1 MAPEKSPPPL
11 GSSMRFAHFEFDPEN
26 DRLGEGPLSEV
37 YRAVDVELGRTVA
50 LKILRPH
57 AEIDPAS
64 DVRFKREAQ
73 HTSLLKHP
81 NIATIYECGKD
92 HGTSYIAMEFLEGR
106 TLDTILKERQLGYE
120 ECLRIA
126 KAIAAALSIVHK
138 SGLIHRDLKPGN
150 VMVLDDGTV
159 KLMDF
164 GIARASDEQGITQ
177 HGMLV
182 GTVLYMSPEQV
193 RGDELDARSDI
204 FALGSVLYHMTTGAL
219 PFPGKSFPEVC
230 MAILDG
236 KPRPPSQVRLG
247 LPKGLEELIAKCLYP
262 DPSMRFQDAESVLAT
277 MNAVGSGE
285 GSVNGSTGTVLPGSI
300 VIPPVMVATRSPA
313 GAKANPAEGGH
324 SSGFELASS
333 LRKDLANALRRTRGL
348 RVLLPEDASLPQG
361 EPFDF
366 VLRGRLQLHGGK
378 GLLDLNL
385 ERYDSRNGRTGEP
398 HEILRDSV
406 EYTDANEFGLE
417 AGLVSGAVRT
427 VKKRLT
433 EIAQRP
439 APATARDPAR
449 AAALVRSGTEALLRG
464 KTKHLLIA
472 LGSLKT
478 ATEADPQC
486 AAAFAGLAGALVRQ
500 YLYFDGESTYLD
512 QARENASRA
521 LAIDARCSS
530 AHTALGF
537 AHHLSGRTVDA
548 EREYRLAIQLDH
560 DEWLA
565 HRLLGALLSRAGNY
579 KEAAPLLRRAI
590 NLRPT
595 HIGSYDHLH
604 NVLQRLNRYEE
615 AIQIAESGIAVAR
628 AHLADVPDNMEA
640 RLHLA
645 LLLARMGSHDEARA
659 EAARAREMAPRD
671 GYTAFHA
678 AGVYAIVGDLAESI
692 EALKS
697 AQSRGY
703 FIESELG
710 RNTDFDVL
718 RGLPE
723 FKALTS

>member
-1 MAPEKSPPPL
+1 
-11 GSSMRFAHFEFDPEN
+11 MRFAHFEFDPEN

-37 YRAVDVELGRTVA
+37 YRAVDVDLGRIVA

-92 HGTSYIAMEFLEGR
+92 QGTSYIAMEFLEGR
-106 TLDTILKERQLGYE
+106 TLDAILKERQLGYE

-126 KAIAAALSIVHK
+126 RAITSALALVHK
-138 SGLIHRDLKPGN
+138 NGLIHRDLKPGN

-164 GIARASDEQGITQ
+164 GIARMSNEQGITQ

-236 KPRPPSQVRLG
+236 KPRPPTQVRLG
-247 LPKGLEELIAKCLYP
+247 LPQALEDLILKCLAA
-262 DPSMRFQDAESVLAT
+262 DPSIRFQDADAVLAT
-277 MNAVGSGE
+277 MNAVASGDS
-285 GSVNGSTGTVLPGSI
+285 SVNGATATVLPGSI
-300 VIPPVMVATRSPA
+300 VIPPVQCTAPER
-313 GAKANPAEGGH
+313 GGCV
-324 SSGFELASS
+324 ELASS
-333 LRKDLANALRRTRGL
+333 LRQDLATALRRTRGL
-348 RVLLPEDASLPQG
+348 RVLLPDDPGPPKG

-366 VLRGRLQLHGGK
+366 VLRSRLRIDGEK
-378 GLLDLNL
+378 GLLDLLL
-385 ERYDSRNGRTGEP
+385 ERYDAHNGRGSEP
-398 HEILRDSV
+398 REVLRDTV
-406 EYTDANEFGLE
+406 EYADPNEFGLE
-417 AGLVSGAVRT
+417 AGLVSVAVRT
-427 VKKRLT
+427 VKKRLS

-439 APATARDPAR
+439 APAAKRDPAR
-449 AAALVRSGTEALLRG
+449 AASLVRSGTEILLRG
-464 KTKHLLIA
+464 KTKHLLVA
-472 LGSLKT
+472 LGSLKS
-478 ATEADPQC
+478 ATEIDPQC

-500 YLYFDGESTYLD
+500 YLYFEGESTYLD

-521 LAIDARCSS
+521 LAIDPRCSS

-537 AHHLSGRTVDA
+537 AHHLSGRTIDA

-604 NVLQRLNRYEE
+604 DVLQRLNRYQE
-615 AIQIAESGIAVAR
+615 AIQIAESGIAAAR
-628 AHLADVPDNMEA
+628 AHLSEVPDNMEA

-645 LLLARMGSHDEARA
+645 LLLARMGSHDDARA
-659 EAARAREMAPRD
+659 EAAHARELAPRD

-678 AGVYAIVGDLAESI
+678 ACVLAIVGDLPEAI
-692 EALKS
+692 DALKA

-703 FIESELG
+703 YIESELL
-710 RNTDFDVL
+710 RNTDLDVL

-723 FKALTS
+723 FQELSG

>member
-1 MAPEKSPPPL
+1 MVPDPSPPSL

-92 HGTSYIAMEFLEGR
+92 QGTSYIAMEFLEGR

-120 ECLRIA
+120 ECMRIA
-126 KAIAAALSIVHK
+126 RAITSALALVHK

-150 VMVLDDGTV
+150 VMVLDDGSV

-164 GIARASDEQGITQ
+164 GIARATNEQGITQ

-204 FALGSVLYHMTTGAL
+204 FALGSVLYHMGTGVL

-247 LPKGLEELIAKCLYP
+247 LPRQLEDVILKCLQA
-262 DPSMRFQDAESVLAT
+262 DPSMRFQDADAVLAT
-277 MNAVGSGE
+277 MSTVGSGE
-285 GSVNGSTGTVLPGSI
+285 GTVNGSTGTMLPGSI
-300 VIPPVMVATRSPA
+300 AIPPVMCATVGRDDCS
-313 GAKANPAEGGH
+313 EI
-324 SSGFELASS
+324 ASS
-333 LRKDLANALRRTRGL
+333 LRNDLAAALRKTRGL
-348 RVLLPEDASLPQG
+348 RVLLPEGSSLPDG
-361 EPFDF
+361 EACDF
-366 VLRGRLQLHGGK
+366 VLRGRLQIDGPK
-378 GLLDLNL
+378 GLLDLSL
-385 ERYDSRNGRTGEP
+385 ERYESRNGNPTRPRSANRSGPEP
-398 HEILRDSV
+398 REVLRDSV
-406 EYTDANEFGLE
+406 EYADPNEFGLE

-439 APATARDPAR
+439 APAAKRDPAR
-449 AAALVRSGTEALLRG
+449 AAQLVRSGTEILLRG
-464 KTKHLLIA
+464 KTKHLLVA
-472 LGSLKT
+472 LGSLKA

-486 AAAFAGLAGALVRQ
+486 AAAFAGLASALVRQ
-500 YLYFDGESTYLD
+500 FLYFDGESSYLE
-512 QARENASRA
+512 QARENAARA
-521 LAIDARCSS
+521 IAIDARCSS

-537 AHHLSGRTVDA
+537 AHHLSGRIVDA
-548 EREYRLAIQLDH
+548 EREYRLSIHLDH

-565 HRLLGALLSRAGNY
+565 HRLLGALLARAGNY

-604 NVLQRLNRYEE
+604 DVLQRMNRYEE
-615 AIQIAESGIAVAR
+615 AIQIAESGIAAAR
-628 AHLADVPDNMEA
+628 AHLAQAPDNMEA

-645 LLLARMGSHDEARA
+645 LLLARMGSHEEARA
-659 EAARAREMAPRD
+659 EALHAREAAPRD

-678 AGVYAIVGDLAESI
+678 ACVLAIIGDLGESI
-692 EALKS
+692 ELLKA

-710 RNTDFDVL
+710 RNTDLDVL

-723 FKALTS
+723 FKALTG

>member
-1 MAPEKSPPPL
+1 MSSQQTSPFL
-11 GSSMRFAHFEFDPEN
+11 GSPMRFAHFEFDPEN

-106 TLDTILKERQLGYE
+106 TLDTILKERQLGFE

-126 KAIAAALSIVHK
+126 RAIASALAVVHR

-164 GIARASDEQGITQ
+164 GIARASNEASITQ

-204 FALGSVLYHMTTGAL
+204 FALGSVLYHMSTGML

-236 KPRPPSQVRLG
+236 KPRPPTQVRLG
-247 LPKGLEELIAKCLYP
+247 LPTTLEDLIQKCLAP
-262 DPSMRFQDAESVLAT
+262 EPFDRFQDAEAVLAT
-277 MNAVGSGE
+277 LVAGGE
-285 GSVNGSTGTVLPGSI
+285 GASNGSTTAVLPGSI
-300 VIPPVMVATRSPA
+300 VIPPMTC
-313 GAKANPAEGGH
+313 ANIDREGCA
-324 SSGFELASS
+324 ELASS
-333 LRKDLANALRRTRGL
+333 LRKDLATALRRTRGL
-348 RVLLPEDASLPQG
+348 RVLLPENPELPQG

-366 VLRGRLQLHGGK
+366 VLRARLRLDGAK

-385 ERYDSRNGRTGEP
+385 ERYDLPHGSPSEP
-398 HEILRDSV
+398 REVLRDSV
-406 EYTDANEFGLE
+406 EYDDLNEFGLE

-427 VKKRLT
+427 VKKRLS

-439 APATARDPAR
+439 APAARRDPVR
-449 AAALVRSGTEALLRG
+449 AEALVRSGVDVLLRG
-464 KTKHLLIA
+464 KTKHLLVA
-472 LGSLKT
+472 MGTLKQ
-478 ATEADPQC
+478 AIEVDPQS
-486 AAAFAGLAGALVRQ
+486 AAAYAGLAGALVRQ
-500 YLYFDGESTYLD
+500 FLYFDGEASYLE
-512 QARENASRA
+512 QAREHAARA
-521 LAIDARCSS
+521 LAIDPRCAT

-537 AHHLSGRTVDA
+537 GCHLSGHPIDA

-560 DEWLA
+560 GEWLA
-565 HRLLGALLSRAGNY
+565 HRLLGAVLSRAGNY

-590 NLRPT
+590 NLKPT

-604 NVLQRLNRYEE
+604 DVLQRLNRYQE
-615 AIQIAESGIAVAR
+615 AIQIAEAGIAAAR
-628 AHLADVPDNMEA
+628 AHLAEVPDNMEA

-645 LLLARMGSHDEARA
+645 MLLARMGSHDEARA
-659 EAARAREMAPRD
+659 EALHGREMAPRD
-671 GYTAFHA
+671 GYTAFHTA
-678 AGVYAIVGDLAESI
+678 CVLAIVGDLAEAI
-692 EALKS
+692 EALKA

-703 FIESELG
+703 YIASELVH
-710 RNTDFDVL
+710 NTDLDVL

-723 FKALTS
+723 FKALAG

>member
-1 MAPEKSPPPL
+1 MPIEKTPPQL
-11 GSSMRFAHFEFDPEN
+11 GTPMRFAHFEFDPTN

-37 YRAVDVELGRTVA
+37 YRAIDVDLGRTVA

-92 HGTSYIAMEFLEGR
+92 NGTSYIAMEFLEGR

-126 KAIAAALSIVHK
+126 RAITSALALVHK

-150 VMVLDDGTV
+150 VMVLDDGAV

-164 GIARASDEQGITQ
+164 GIARATNESSITQ

-193 RGDELDARSDI
+193 RGEELDARSDI
-204 FALGSVLYHMTTGAL
+204 FALGSVLYHMSTGTL

-236 KPRPPSQVRLG
+236 KPRPPAQVRLG
-247 LPKGLEELIAKCLYP
+247 LPKALEDLILKCLST
-262 DPSMRFQDAESVLAT
+262 DPSERFQDADAVLAT
-277 MNAVGSGE
+277 LGAVTSGDTTN
-285 GSVNGSTGTVLPGSI
+285 NGSTAAVLPGSI
-300 VIPPVMVATRSPA
+300 VIPPVMCATDGRPNCA
-313 GAKANPAEGGH
+313 
-324 SSGFELASS
+324 ELASS
-333 LRKDLANALRRTRGL
+333 LRKDLATALRRTRGL
-348 RVLLPEDASLPQG
+348 RVLLPDDPALPKNEG
-361 EPFDF
+361 FDY
-366 VLRGRLQLHGGK
+366 VLRGRLQIQGAK
-378 GLLDLNL
+378 GLLDLSL
-385 ERYDSRNGRTGEP
+385 ERHDPHALGSREP
-398 HEILRDSV
+398 YEVLRDSV
-406 EYTDANEFGLE
+406 EYDDLNEFGLE
-417 AGLVSGAVRT
+417 AGLVNGAVRT
-427 VKKRLT
+427 VRKRLS
-433 EIAQRP
+433 EIANRP
-439 APATARDPAR
+439 APASRRDPVR
-449 AAALVRSGTEALLRG
+449 AGALVRSGKEVLLRG
-464 KTKHLLIA
+464 KTKHLLVS
-472 LGSLKT
+472 LGTLT
-478 ATEADPQC
+478 RAIEADPQC
-486 AAAFAGLAGALVRQ
+486 AAAHASLAEALVRQ
-500 YLYFDGESTYLD
+500 YLYFDGETGYLD
-512 QARENASRA
+512 QAREHAARA
-521 LAIDARCSS
+521 LSIDPRCSS

-537 AHHLSGRTVDA
+537 AHHLSGRTIDA

-565 HRLLGALLSRAGNY
+565 HRLLGAVLSRGGNY

-590 NLRPT
+590 NLKPT

-604 NVLQRLNRYEE
+604 DVLQRLNRYEE
-615 AIQIAESGIAVAR
+615 AIQIAESGIAAAR
-628 AHLADVPDNMEA
+628 AHLSQVPDNMEA

-659 EAARAREMAPRD
+659 EALHARELAPRD
-671 GYTAFHA
+671 GYTSFHA
-678 AGVYAIVGDLAESI
+678 ACVLAIVGDLAEAI
-692 EALKS
+692 EALK
-697 AQSRGY
+697 AARSRGY
-703 FIESELG
+703 FIESELV
-710 RNTDFDVL
+710 RNTDLDVL

-723 FKALTS
+723 FRALGE

>member
-1 MAPEKSPPPL
+1 
-11 GSSMRFAHFEFDPEN
+11 
-26 DRLGEGPLSEV
+26 
-37 YRAVDVELGRTVA
+37 
-50 LKILRPH
+50 
-57 AEIDPAS
+57 
-64 DVRFKREAQ
+64 
-73 HTSLLKHP
+73 
-81 NIATIYECGKD
+81 
-92 HGTSYIAMEFLEGR
+92 
-106 TLDTILKERQLGYE
+106 
-120 ECLRIA
+120 
-126 KAIAAALSIVHK
+126 
-138 SGLIHRDLKPGN
+138 
-150 VMVLDDGTV
+150 
-159 KLMDF
+159 
-164 GIARASDEQGITQ
+164 
-177 HGMLV
+177 MLV

-204 FALGSVLYHMTTGAL
+204 FALGSVLYHMSTGAL

-247 LPKGLEELIAKCLYP
+247 LPKSLEDLIGKCLISE
-262 DPSMRFQDAESVLAT
+262 PSMRFQDAESVLAT
-277 MNAVGSGE
+277 MNAVASGD
-285 GSVNGSTGTVLPGSI
+285 GTVNGSTGTVLPGSI
-300 VIPPVMVATRSPA
+300 VIPPVMCSTTGP
-313 GAKANPAEGGH
+313 ETGH
-324 SSGFELASS
+324 GNGVELASS

-348 RVLLPEDASLPQG
+348 RVLLPDDSVLPKG

-366 VLRGRLQLHGGK
+366 VLRGRLQIQAGR

-385 ERYDSRNGRTGEP
+385 ERYDARNGNGPGANPGANMEP
-398 HEILRDSV
+398 REVLRDSV

-427 VKKRLT
+427 VKKRLS
-433 EIAQRP
+433 EIASRP
-439 APATARDPAR
+439 APATARDPAK
-449 AAALVRSGTEALLRG
+449 AASLVRSGTEVLLRG
-464 KTKHLLIA
+464 KTKHLLVA
-472 LGSLKT
+472 LGSLKA

-500 YLYFDGESTYLD
+500 FLYFDGESTYLD

-537 AHHLSGRTVDA
+537 AHHLSGRIIDA

-604 NVLQRLNRYEE
+604 NVLQRLNRYQE
-615 AIQIAESGIAVAR
+615 AIQIAESGIAAAR
-628 AHLADVPDNMEA
+628 AHLAESPDNMEA

-659 EAARAREMAPRD
+659 ETSRAREMAPRD

-678 AGVYAIVGDLAESI
+678 ACVYAIVGDLNESI
-692 EALKS
+692 DALKS

-703 FIESELG
+703 FIESELN
-710 RNTDFDVL
+710 RNTDLDVL

-723 FKALTS
+723 FKAITS

>member
-1 MAPEKSPPPL
+1 
-11 GSSMRFAHFEFDPEN
+11 MRFAHFEFDPEN

-120 ECLRIA
+120 ELLRIA
-126 KAIAAALSIVHK
+126 KAITTALALVHK

-150 VMVLDDGTV
+150 VMVLDDGTI

-193 RGDELDARSDI
+193 RGDELDTRSDI
-204 FALGSVLYHMTTGAL
+204 FALGSVLYHMSTGNL

-247 LPKGLEELIAKCLYP
+247 LPKSLEDLVTKCLAA
-262 DPSMRFQDAESVLAT
+262 DPSMRFQDADAVLAT
-277 MNAVGSGE
+277 LTAVASPDGTA
-285 GSVNGSTGTVLPGSI
+285 NGSTGTVLPGSI
-300 VIPPVMVATRSPA
+300 VIPPVQCLTVGR
-313 GAKANPAEGGH
+313 EGCQ
-324 SSGFELASS
+324 ELASS

-348 RVLLPEDASLPQG
+348 RVLLPDDPGLPKA

-366 VLRGRLQLHGGK
+366 VLRGRLQIDGEK

-385 ERYDSRNGRTGEP
+385 ERYDQSNGRASEP
-398 HEILRDSV
+398 HEVLRDSV
-406 EYTDANEFGLE
+406 EYADLNEFGLE

-427 VKKRLT
+427 VKKRLS

-439 APATARDPAR
+439 APAAQRDPVR
-449 AAALVRSGTEALLRG
+449 AAALVRSATEVLLRG
-464 KTKHLLIA
+464 KTKHLLVA
-472 LGSLKT
+472 LGSLKS

-486 AAAFAGLAGALVRQ
+486 AAAFAGLSGALVRQ
-500 YLYFDGESTYLD
+500 YLYFDGESSYLE

-521 LAIDARCSS
+521 LSIDPRCSS

-537 AHHLSGRTVDA
+537 GHHLSGRTIDA

-560 DEWLA
+560 DEWFA

-604 NVLQRLNRYEE
+604 DVLQRLNRYEE
-615 AIQIAESGIAVAR
+615 GIQIAESGIAAAR
-628 AHLADVPDNMEA
+628 AHLAQVPDNMEA

-659 EAARAREMAPRD
+659 EALHAREMAPRD

-678 AGVYAIVGDLAESI
+678 ACVFAIIGDLAESI
-692 EALKS
+692 EALKA

-703 FIESELG
+703 YIEAELG
-710 RNTDFDVL
+710 RNTDLDVL

-723 FKALTS
+723 FKALTG

>member
-1 MAPEKSPPPL
+1 
-11 GSSMRFAHFEFDPEN
+11 MRFAHFEFDPEN

-120 ECLRIA
+120 ECIRIA
-126 KAIAAALSIVHK
+126 KAITSALALVHK

-150 VMVLDDGTV
+150 VMVLDDGTI

-164 GIARASDEQGITQ
+164 GIARATDEQGITQ

-204 FALGSVLYHMTTGAL
+204 FALGAVIYHMSTGAL

-247 LPKGLEELIAKCLYP
+247 LPKSLEDLIGKCLAS
-262 DPSMRFQDAESVLAT
+262 DPSMRFQDADAVLAT
-277 MNAVGSGE
+277 MTAVASSDGP
-285 GSVNGSTGTVLPGSI
+285 VNGSTGTMLPGSI
-300 VIPPVMVATRSPA
+300 VIPPMMCATVGR
-313 GAKANPAEGGH
+313 EGCQ
-324 SSGFELASS
+324 ELASS

-348 RVLLPEDASLPQG
+348 RVLLPEDPALPAN

-366 VLRGRLQLHGGK
+366 VLRGRLQIDGAK
-378 GLLDLNL
+378 GQLDLNL
-385 ERYDSRNGRTGEP
+385 EHYGPRNGGPVEP
-398 HEILRDSV
+398 NEVLRDSV
-406 EYTDANEFGLE
+406 EYADMNEFGLE

-427 VKKRLT
+427 VKKRLS

-439 APATARDPAR
+439 APAARRDPAR
-449 AAALVRSGTEALLRG
+449 AAQLVRSGTEALLRG
-464 KTKHLLIA
+464 KTKHLLVA
-472 LGSLKT
+472 LGSLKA

-500 YLYFDGESTYLD
+500 YLYFDGETAYLE
-512 QARENASRA
+512 QARENAARA

-537 AHHLSGRTVDA
+537 AHHLSGRTIDA

-604 NVLQRLNRYEE
+604 DVLQRMNRYEE
-615 AIQIAESGIAVAR
+615 AIQIAEAGIAAAR
-628 AHLADVPDNMEA
+628 AHLAEVPDNMEA

-645 LLLARMGSHDEARA
+645 MLLARMGSHDDARSEAFH
-659 EAARAREMAPRD
+659 AREMAARD

-678 AGVYAIVGDLAESI
+678 ACVLAIVGDLPEAI
-692 EALKS
+692 EALKA

-703 FIESELG
+703 YIESELG
-710 RNTDFDVL
+710 RNTDLDVL